1 MQNPLQPTLVTAT
14 AAARPLAAELTR
26 GYRAWAL
33 FILMLLNALNV
44 ADRQGLAA
52 VAPAL
57 KSDLRLTDTEMG
69 LIQGLA
75 FAIFHSLLGLP
86 LARLAERRSRT
97 RIVAA
102 SMALFACFSALA
114 AQIRGFTA
122 LLVCRV
128 GVSIGDAGL
137 GPPVSS
143 LLGDHYPA
151 NRRASAMTIIWLGA
165 PVGALLGSAVG
176 GWTAQHSSWRNWFIG
191 LAVPAAL
198 VSLLAWLTLVEPKRG
213 SYDALP
219 VDAGGPDVGGSPN
232 ASDGPGATGP
242 DASDDPNASGPDATA
257 IPTFTTAMRFLLSKP
272 AMRHVLLGASFA
284 AIALNGLGQFW
295 PRYLI
300 AVFHIGTAA
309 AGRFLGLFAVVSM
322 ASGLALGGFGVG
334 WAAKGD
340 RRWYAWGPAIALA
353 ISMPLYEM
361 GFLQPTLQRTLSLLV
376 PAQIALFVF
385 FTPTLTI
392 AQNMVGAT
400 MRASSAFTAAIVISL
415 VGTGLGPILVGAISD
430 LVARHSFTLGQFRS
444 ACPGGAALP
453 TANSLMQHACTE
465 ASSRGISTA
474 MASITALL
482 LLGSLHFLIA
492 ARTIRADL
500 DTQYR
505 AC

>member
-1 MQNPLQPTLVTAT
+1 VVTAVADSSPPDT
-14 AAARPLAAELTR
+14 ELTR
-26 GYRAWAL
+26 AYRAWAL
-33 FILMLLNALNV
+33 FILMLLNALNT

-57 KSDLRLTDTEMG
+57 KGDLRLSDTEMG

-86 LARLAERRSRT
+86 IARLAEHRSRT
-97 RIVAA
+97 KIIAA
-102 SMALFACFSALA
+102 SMAIFACFSALA
-114 AQIRGFTA
+114 SQIRGFTA

-128 GVSIGDAGL
+128 GIGIGDAGL

-151 NRRASAMTIIWLGA
+151 NRRASATTIIWLGA
-165 PVGALLGSAVG
+165 PIGAMLGSAVG

-191 LAVPAAL
+191 LAVPAAMAA
-198 VSLLAWLTLVEPKRG
+198 VLAWLTLVEPRRG
-213 SYDALP
+213 ACDPAPIRAGASAGTDA
-219 VDAGGPDVGGSPN
+219 DSGSGAGDQHP
-232 ASDGPGATGP
+232 
-242 DASDDPNASGPDATA
+242 TA
-257 IPTFTTAMRFLLSKP
+257 IPTFATAMRFLFSKP

-284 AIALNGLGQFW
+284 AITLNGLGQFW

-300 AVFHIGTAA
+300 AVFHVGPAE
-309 AGRFLGLFAVVSM
+309 AGRYLGLLAVVSM

-334 WAAKGD
+334 WAAKRD

-361 GFLQPTLQRTLSLLV
+361 GYLQPTLLRTLSLLI
-376 PAQIALFVF
+376 PAQAALFVF

-392 AQNMVGAT
+392 AQNMVDTT

-415 VGTGLGPILVGAISD
+415 VGTGIGPILLGAISD
-430 LVARHSFTLGQFRS
+430 LAARHSFTLGQFRS
-444 ACPGGAALP
+444 ACPGGFALP
-453 TANSLMQHACTE
+453 GATSMMQNACAA
-465 ASSRGISTA
+465 ASARGISIA
-474 MASITALL
+474 VASITTLL
-482 LLGSLHFLIA
+482 LLGSWQFLIA

-505 AC
+505 G

>member
-1 MQNPLQPTLVTAT
+1 VVT
-14 AAARPLAAELTR
+14 AAAASSPPEAELTR

-57 KSDLRLTDTEMG
+57 KGDLRLSDTEMG

-86 LARLAERRSRT
+86 IARLAEHRSRT
-97 RIVAA
+97 RIIAA
-102 SMALFACFSALA
+102 SMAIFACFSALA

-128 GVSIGDAGL
+128 GIGIGDAGL

-151 NRRASAMTIIWLGA
+151 NRRVAATTIIWLGA
-165 PVGALLGSAVG
+165 PIGALLGSAVG

-191 LAVPAAL
+191 LAIPAAMAA
-198 VSLLAWLTLVEPKRG
+198 VLAWLTLVEPRRG
-213 SYDALP
+213 ACDP
-219 VDAGGPDVGGSPN
+219 VPVG
-232 ASDGPGATGP
+232 AAT
-242 DASDDPNASGPDATA
+242 NSGDQQTTA
-257 IPTFTTAMRFLLSKP
+257 IPTFATAMRFLFSKP

-284 AIALNGLGQFW
+284 AITLNGLGQFW

-300 AVFHIGTAA
+300 AVFHIGPAE
-309 AGRFLGLFAVVSM
+309 AGRYLGLFAVVSM

-334 WAAKGD
+334 WAARRD

-361 GFLQPTLQRTLSLLV
+361 GYLQLTLLRTISLLI

-392 AQNMVGAT
+392 AQNMVDAT

-415 VGTGLGPILVGAISD
+415 VGTGIGPILLGVISD
-430 LVARHSFTLGQFRS
+430 LVANHSFALGQFRS
-444 ACPGGAALP
+444 ACPGGVALP
-453 TANSLMQHACTE
+453 GANSLVQQACGA
-465 ASSRGISTA
+465 ASARGISIA
-474 MASITALL
+474 MASITTLL

-505 AC
+505 A

>member
-1 MQNPLQPTLVTAT
+1 LQHPFQPTPAKAS
-14 AAARPLAAELTR
+14 AAVRPQAAEFTR

-102 SMALFACFSALA
+102 SMAMFACFSALA
-114 AQIRGFTA
+114 SQIRGFTA

-151 NRRASAMTIIWLGA
+151 NRRASATTIIWLGA

-176 GWTAQHSSWRNWFIG
+176 GWTAQHSNWRNWFIG

-198 VSLLAWLTLVEPKRG
+198 VALMAWLTLVEPRRG

-219 VDAGGPDVGGSPN
+219 A
-232 ASDGPGATGP
+232 
-242 DASDDPNASGPDATA
+242 DASDPSAVGPNVVGPNARGPNATA
-257 IPTFTTAMRFLLSKP
+257 IPTFATAMRFLLSKP

-334 WAAKGD
+334 WAAKRD

-361 GFLQPTLQRTLSLLV
+361 GFLQPTLPRTLSLLV

-430 LVARHSFTLGQFRS
+430 LVARHTFTLGQFRS
-444 ACPGGAALP
+444 ACPGGVALP
-453 TANSLMQHACTE
+453 AAPSLIQHACTE

-492 ARTIRADL
+492 ARTIRTDL
-500 DTQYR
+500 DIQYGGG
-505 AC
+505 

>member
-1 MQNPLQPTLVTAT
+1 MQHPFQPTSVRASP
-14 AAARPLAAELTR
+14 AARPHAAELTR

-102 SMALFACFSALA
+102 SMAMFACFSALA
-114 AQIRGFTA
+114 SQIRGFTA

-151 NRRASAMTIIWLGA
+151 NRRASATTIIWLGA

-176 GWTAQHSSWRNWFIG
+176 GWTAQHSNWRNWFIG

-198 VSLLAWLTLVEPKRG
+198 VALMAWLTLVEPRRG

-219 VDAGGPDVGGSPN
+219 AEAN
-232 ASDGPGATGP
+232 GP
-242 DASDDPNASGPDATA
+242 DAGDPDSTA
-257 IPTFTTAMRFLLSKP
+257 IPTFATAMRFLLSKP

-300 AVFHIGTAA
+300 AVFHIGPAA

-334 WAAKGD
+334 WAAKRD

-353 ISMPLYEM
+353 LSMPLYEI
-361 GFLQPTLQRTLSLLV
+361 GFLQPTLSRTLSLLV

-430 LVARHSFTLGQFRS
+430 LVARHTFTLGQFRS

-453 TANSLMQHACTE
+453 AASSLIQHACTE
-465 ASSRGISTA
+465 ASSRGITTA

-492 ARTIRADL
+492 AQTIRADL

-505 AC
+505 VPPELTPS

>member
-1 MQNPLQPTLVTAT
+1 
-14 AAARPLAAELTR
+14 
-26 GYRAWAL
+26 
-33 FILMLLNALNV
+33 
-44 ADRQGLAA
+44 
-52 VAPAL
+52 
-57 KSDLRLTDTEMG
+57 
-69 LIQGLA
+69 
-75 FAIFHSLLGLP
+75 
-86 LARLAERRSRT
+86 
-97 RIVAA
+97 
-102 SMALFACFSALA
+102 
-114 AQIRGFTA
+114 
-122 LLVCRV
+122 
-128 GVSIGDAGL
+128 
-137 GPPVSS
+137 
-143 LLGDHYPA
+143 
-151 NRRASAMTIIWLGA
+151 
-165 PVGALLGSAVG
+165 LGSAVG
-176 GWTAQHSSWRNWFIG
+176 GWTAQHSNWRNWFIG

-198 VSLLAWLTLVEPKRG
+198 VALLAWLTLIEPRRG
-213 SYDALP
+213 SYDALLA
-219 VDAGGPDVGGSPN
+219 DAS
-232 ASDGPGATGP
+232 GP
-242 DASDDPNASGPDATA
+242 DASGPSPSSPDATA
-257 IPTFTTAMRFLLSKP
+257 IPTFATAMRFLLAKP

-334 WAAKGD
+334 WAAKRD

-361 GFLQPTLQRTLSLLV
+361 GFLQPTLPRTLSLLV

-400 MRASSAFTAAIVISL
+400 MRASSAFTASIVISL

-430 LVARHSFTLGQFRS
+430 LVARHTFTLGQFRS

-453 TANSLMQHACTE
+453 TANSLIQHACTD

-482 LLGSLHFLIA
+482 LLGSLHFLLA
-492 ARTIRADL
+492 ARTISADL

-505 AC
+505 AG

>member
-1 MQNPLQPTLVTAT
+1 VATVTTPAAPNPHT
-14 AAARPLAAELTR
+14 AELTR
-26 GYRAWAL
+26 SYRAWAL
-33 FILMLLNALNV
+33 FVLMLLNALNV

-86 LARLAERRSRT
+86 IARLAERHSRT

-114 AQIRGFTA
+114 SQIRGFSA
-122 LLVCRV
+122 LLVCRI

-151 NRRASAMTIIWLGA
+151 DKRASATTIIWLGS
-165 PVGALLGSAVG
+165 PIGALLGSTLG

-191 LAVPAAL
+191 LAIPAAL
-198 VSLLAWLTLVEPKRG
+198 VALLAWLTLLEPRRG
-213 SYDALP
+213 AYDTPAADADGSRASSGVGADPTAGSGHVSP
-219 VDAGGPDVGGSPN
+219 V
-232 ASDGPGATGP
+232 
-242 DASDDPNASGPDATA
+242 
-257 IPTFTTAMRFLLSKP
+257 IPTFATAMRFLLSKP
-272 AMRHVLLGASFA
+272 SMRHVLLGASFA

-309 AGRFLGLFAVVSM
+309 AGRYLGLFAVVSM

-334 WAAKGD
+334 WAAKRD

-353 ISMPLYEM
+353 MSMPLYEM
-361 GFLQPTLQRTLSLLV
+361 GFLQPTLPRTLSLLV

-430 LVARHSFTLGQFRS
+430 LVARHSFAPGPFRS
-444 ACPGGAALP
+444 ICPGGVALP
-453 TANSLMQHACTE
+453 TASSLIQQACTD
-465 ASSRGISTA
+465 ASSRGISIA

-482 LLGSLHFLIA
+482 LLGSLHFLLA

-505 AC
+505 APGEIAA

>member
-1 MQNPLQPTLVTAT
+1 MKRDAPH
-14 AAARPLAAELTR
+14 AAELSR

-102 SMALFACFSALA
+102 SMAMFACFSALA

-151 NRRASAMTIIWLGA
+151 NRRASATTIIWLGA

-176 GWTAQHSSWRNWFIG
+176 GWTAQHSNWRNWFIG

-198 VSLLAWLTLVEPKRG
+198 VAVMAWLTLVEPKRG
-213 SYDALP
+213 SYDAVP
-219 VDAGGPDVGGSPN
+219 ADSSDPDSSDPDPGSPDPSAPN
-232 ASDGPGATGP
+232 ASA
-242 DASDDPNASGPDATA
+242 PNATA
-257 IPTFTTAMRFLLSKP
+257 IPTFGTAMRFLLSKP

-300 AVFHIGTAA
+300 AVFHIGPAA

-334 WAAKGD
+334 WAAKRD

-361 GFLQPTLQRTLSLLV
+361 GFLQPTLERTLSLLV

-430 LVARHSFTLGQFRS
+430 LVARHTFTLGQFRS
-444 ACPGGAALP
+444 ACPGGVALP
-453 TANSLMQHACTE
+453 AANSLIQQACTE

-505 AC
+505 AGNS

>member
-1 MQNPLQPTLVTAT
+1 
-14 AAARPLAAELTR
+14 
-26 GYRAWAL
+26 
-33 FILMLLNALNV
+33 
-44 ADRQGLAA
+44 
-52 VAPAL
+52 
-57 KSDLRLTDTEMG
+57 
-69 LIQGLA
+69 
-75 FAIFHSLLGLP
+75 LLGLP

-102 SMALFACFSALA
+102 SMAMFACFSALA
-114 AQIRGFTA
+114 SQIRGFTA

-151 NRRASAMTIIWLGA
+151 NRRASATTIIWLGA
-165 PVGALLGSAVG
+165 PVGALLGSAIG
-176 GWTAQHSSWRNWFIG
+176 GWTAQHSNWRNWFIS

-198 VSLLAWLTLVEPKRG
+198 VALMAWLTLVEPRRG
-213 SYDALP
+213 SYDPHPA
-219 VDAGGPDVGGSPN
+219 DTG
-232 ASDGPGATGP
+232 GP
-242 DASDDPNASGPDATA
+242 DASGPDARAPDATA
-257 IPTFTTAMRFLLSKP
+257 IPTFATAMRFLLSKP

-284 AIALNGLGQFW
+284 AIALNGLSQFW

-300 AVFHIGTAA
+300 AVFHIGPAA

-322 ASGLALGGFGVG
+322 ASGLALGGFGVA
-334 WAAKGD
+334 WAAKRD

-353 ISMPLYEM
+353 ISMPLYEI
-361 GFLQPTLQRTLSLLV
+361 GFLQPTLPRTLSLLV

-430 LVARHSFTLGQFRS
+430 LVARHTFTLGQFRS

-453 TANSLMQHACTE
+453 AANSLIQHACTE

-505 AC
+505 AS

>member
-1 MQNPLQPTLVTAT
+1 VVT
-14 AAARPLAAELTR
+14 AAAASSPPSAQLTR
-26 GYRAWAL
+26 AYRGWAL

-57 KSDLRLTDTEMG
+57 KGDLRLSDTEMG

-86 LARLAERRSRT
+86 IARLAEHRSRT
-97 RIVAA
+97 RIIAA
-102 SMALFACFSALA
+102 SMAIFACFSALA

-128 GVSIGDAGL
+128 GIGIGDAGL

-151 NRRASAMTIIWLGA
+151 NRRASATTIIWLGA
-165 PVGALLGSAVG
+165 PIGALLGSAVG

-191 LAVPAAL
+191 LAIPAAMAA
-198 VSLLAWLTLVEPKRG
+198 VLAWLTLVEPRRG
-213 SYDALP
+213 ACDP
-219 VDAGGPDVGGSPN
+219 VPSGAGDQQ
-232 ASDGPGATGP
+232 AT
-242 DASDDPNASGPDATA
+242 T
-257 IPTFTTAMRFLLSKP
+257 IPTFAAAMRFLFSKP

-284 AIALNGLGQFW
+284 AITLNGLGQFW

-300 AVFHIGTAA
+300 AVFHIGPAE
-309 AGRFLGLFAVVSM
+309 AGRYLGLFAVVSM

-334 WAAKGD
+334 WAAKRD

-361 GFLQPTLQRTLSLLV
+361 GYLQPTLLRTLSLLI

-392 AQNMVGAT
+392 AQNMVDAT

-415 VGTGLGPILVGAISD
+415 VGTGIGPILLGAISD
-430 LVARHSFTLGQFRS
+430 LAARHSFAPGQFRS
-444 ACPGGAALP
+444 ACPGGVALP
-453 TANSLMQHACTE
+453 GANSLVQHACAA
-465 ASSRGISTA
+465 ASARGISIA
-474 MASITALL
+474 MASITTLL

-500 DTQYR
+500 DTPYR
-505 AC
+505 G

>member
-1 MQNPLQPTLVTAT
+1 MKRDAPH
-14 AAARPLAAELTR
+14 AAELSR

-102 SMALFACFSALA
+102 SMAMFACFSALA

-151 NRRASAMTIIWLGA
+151 NRRASATTIIWLGA

-176 GWTAQHSSWRNWFIG
+176 GWTAQHSNWRNWFIG

-198 VSLLAWLTLVEPKRG
+198 VALLAWLTLVEPRRG

-219 VDAGGPDVGGSPN
+219 ADASDPDASGPNAGSPDVSSPN
-232 ASDGPGATGP
+232 AS
-242 DASDDPNASGPDATA
+242 SPNASSRDVSSPYATA
-257 IPTFTTAMRFLLSKP
+257 IPTFATAMRFLLSKP

-300 AVFHIGTAA
+300 AVFHIGPAA

-334 WAAKGD
+334 WAAKRD

-361 GFLQPTLQRTLSLLV
+361 GFLQPTLARTLSLLV

-430 LVARHSFTLGQFRS
+430 LVARHTFTLGQFRS
-444 ACPGGAALP
+444 ACPGGVALP
-453 TANSLMQHACTE
+453 AANSLIQQACTE

-505 AC
+505 AGNS

>member
-1 MQNPLQPTLVTAT
+1 MQHPFQPTSVRASP
-14 AAARPLAAELTR
+14 AARPHAAELTR

-102 SMALFACFSALA
+102 SMAMFACFSALA
-114 AQIRGFTA
+114 SQIRGFTA

-151 NRRASAMTIIWLGA
+151 NRRASATTIIWLGA

-176 GWTAQHSSWRNWFIG
+176 GWTAQHSNWRNWFIG

-198 VSLLAWLTLVEPKRG
+198 VALMAWLTLVEPRRG

-219 VDAGGPDVGGSPN
+219 AEAN
-232 ASDGPGATGP
+232 GP
-242 DASDDPNASGPDATA
+242 DAGDPDSTA
-257 IPTFTTAMRFLLSKP
+257 IPTFATAMRFLLSKP

-300 AVFHIGTAA
+300 AVFHIGPAA

-334 WAAKGD
+334 WAAKRD

-353 ISMPLYEM
+353 LSMPLYEI
-361 GFLQPTLQRTLSLLV
+361 GFLQPTLSRTLSLLV

-430 LVARHSFTLGQFRS
+430 LVARHTFTLGQFRS

-453 TANSLMQHACTE
+453 AASSLIQHACTE
-465 ASSRGISTA
+465 ASSRGITTA

-505 AC
+505 VPPELTPS

>member
-1 MQNPLQPTLVTAT
+1 MQHPFHPTPVKASP
-14 AAARPLAAELTR
+14 AARPHAAELTS

-86 LARLAERRSRT
+86 LARLAEHRSRT

-102 SMALFACFSALA
+102 SMAMFACFSALA
-114 AQIRGFTA
+114 AQVRGFTA

-151 NRRASAMTIIWLGA
+151 NRRASATTIIWLGA
-165 PVGALLGSAVG
+165 PVGALLGSAIG
-176 GWTAQHSSWRNWFIG
+176 GWTAQHSNWRNWFIG

-198 VSLLAWLTLVEPKRG
+198 VALMAWLTLVEPRRG

-219 VDAGGPDVGGSPN
+219 SNAG
-232 ASDGPGATGP
+232 
-242 DASDDPNASGPDATA
+242 ASGPDATA
-257 IPTFTTAMRFLLSKP
+257 IPTFATAMRFLLSKP

-334 WAAKGD
+334 WAAKRD

-361 GFLQPTLQRTLSLLV
+361 GFLQPTLPRTLSLLV

-400 MRASSAFTAAIVISL
+400 MRASSAFTATIVISL

-430 LVARHSFTLGQFRS
+430 LVARHTFTLGQFRS

-453 TANSLMQHACTE
+453 AANSLIQHACTE

-500 DTQYR
+500 DMQYR

>member
-1 MQNPLQPTLVTAT
+1 MVT
-14 AAARPLAAELTR
+14 AAADSSPPTAQLTR
-26 GYRAWAL
+26 AYRGWAL
-33 FILMLLNALNV
+33 FVLMLLNALNV

-57 KSDLRLTDTEMG
+57 KSDLRLSDTEMG

-86 LARLAERRSRT
+86 IARLAEHRSRT
-97 RIVAA
+97 KIIAA
-102 SMALFACFSALA
+102 SMAIFACFSALA

-128 GVSIGDAGL
+128 GIGIGDAGL

-151 NRRASAMTIIWLGA
+151 NRRVSATTIIWLGA
-165 PVGALLGSAVG
+165 PIGAMLGSAVG

-191 LAVPAAL
+191 LAVPAAMAA
-198 VSLLAWLTLVEPKRG
+198 VLAWLTLVEPKRG
-213 SYDALP
+213 ACDPAP
-219 VDAGGPDVGGSPN
+219 VGAGAGVN
-232 ASDGPGATGP
+232 
-242 DASDDPNASGPDATA
+242 SGDQHPTA
-257 IPTFTTAMRFLLSKP
+257 IPTFATAMRFLFSKP

-284 AIALNGLGQFW
+284 AITLNGLGQFW

-300 AVFHIGTAA
+300 AVFHVGPAE
-309 AGRFLGLFAVVSM
+309 AGRYLGLLAVASM

-334 WAAKGD
+334 WAAQRD

-361 GFLQPTLQRTLSLLV
+361 GYLQPTVLRTLALLI
-376 PAQIALFVF
+376 PAQAALFVF

-415 VGTGLGPILVGAISD
+415 VGTGIGPLLLGAISD
-430 LVARHSFTLGQFRS
+430 LVARHSFALGQFRS
-444 ACPGGAALP
+444 VCPGGGALP
-453 TANSLMQHACTE
+453 GANSLVQHACAA
-465 ASSRGISTA
+465 ASARGISIA
-474 MASITALL
+474 VASITTLL

-505 AC
+505 G

>member
-1 MQNPLQPTLVTAT
+1 
-14 AAARPLAAELTR
+14 
-26 GYRAWAL
+26 
-33 FILMLLNALNV
+33 MLLNALNV

-57 KSDLRLTDTEMG
+57 KGDLRLSDTEMG

-86 LARLAERRSRT
+86 IARLAEHRSRT
-97 RIVAA
+97 RIIAA
-102 SMALFACFSALA
+102 SMAIFACFSALA

-128 GVSIGDAGL
+128 GIGVGDAGL

-151 NRRASAMTIIWLGA
+151 DRRASATTIIWLGA
-165 PVGALLGSAVG
+165 PIGAMLGSAVG

-191 LAVPAAL
+191 LAVPAAMAA
-198 VSLLAWLTLVEPKRG
+198 VLAWLTLVEPRRG
-213 SYDALP
+213 ACDP
-219 VDAGGPDVGGSPN
+219 VPVGAG
-232 ASDGPGATGP
+232 AGAGV
-242 DASDDPNASGPDATA
+242 NSGNQHPVA
-257 IPTFTTAMRFLLSKP
+257 IPTFATAMRFLFSKP

-284 AIALNGLGQFW
+284 AITLNGLGQFW

-300 AVFHIGTAA
+300 AVFHIGPAE
-309 AGRFLGLFAVVSM
+309 AGRYLGLLAVASM

-334 WAAKGD
+334 WAAQRD

-361 GFLQPTLQRTLSLLV
+361 GYLQPTVLRTLSLLI
-376 PAQIALFVF
+376 PAQAALFVF

-392 AQNMVGAT
+392 AQNMVDAT

-415 VGTGLGPILVGAISD
+415 VGTGIGPILLGAISD
-430 LVARHSFTLGQFRS
+430 LAARHSFALGEFRS
-444 ACPGGAALP
+444 ACPGGVALP
-453 TANSLMQHACTE
+453 GANSLVQHACMA
-465 ASSRGISTA
+465 ASARGISIA
-474 MASITALL
+474 MASITTLL

-505 AC
+505 A

>member
-1 MQNPLQPTLVTAT
+1 M
-14 AAARPLAAELTR
+14 ELTR
-26 GYRAWAL
+26 AYRAWAL
-33 FILMLLNALNV
+33 FVLMLLNALNV

-57 KSDLRLTDTEMG
+57 KGDLRLSDTEMG

-86 LARLAERRSRT
+86 IARLAEHRSRT
-97 RIVAA
+97 KIIAA
-102 SMALFACFSALA
+102 SMAIFACFSALA
-114 AQIRGFTA
+114 AHIRGFTA

-128 GVSIGDAGL
+128 GIGIGDAGL

-151 NRRASAMTIIWLGA
+151 NRRVSATTIIWLGA
-165 PVGALLGSAVG
+165 PIGALLGSVVG
-176 GWTAQHSSWRNWFIG
+176 GWTAQHSNWRNWFIG

-198 VSLLAWLTLVEPKRG
+198 AALLAWLTLVEPGRG
-213 SYDALP
+213 ACDP
-219 VDAGGPDVGGSPN
+219 PPAGGPDARV
-232 ASDGPGATGP
+232 
-242 DASDDPNASGPDATA
+242 
-257 IPTFTTAMRFLLSKP
+257 IPTFATAMRFLFSKP

-284 AIALNGLGQFW
+284 AITLNGLGQFW

-300 AVFHIGTAA
+300 AVFHIGTAE
-309 AGRFLGLFAVVSM
+309 AGRYLGLFSVISM

-334 WAAKGD
+334 WAAKRE
-340 RRWYAWGPAIALA
+340 RRWYAWGPALALA

-361 GFLQPTLQRTLSLLV
+361 GYLQPTLLRTISLLI
-376 PAQIALFVF
+376 PAQMALFVF

-392 AQNMVGAT
+392 AQNMVDAT

-415 VGTGLGPILVGAISD
+415 VGTGIGPILLGTISD
-430 LVARHSFTLGQFRS
+430 LVARHSFTLGQFKS
-444 ACPGGAALP
+444 ACPGGVALP
-453 TANSLMQHACTE
+453 GANSLVQHACAE
-465 ASSRGISTA
+465 ASSRGISVA
-474 MASITALL
+474 MAAITALL

-505 AC
+505 LPA

>member
-1 MQNPLQPTLVTAT
+1 
-14 AAARPLAAELTR
+14 
-26 GYRAWAL
+26 
-33 FILMLLNALNV
+33 MLLNALNV

-102 SMALFACFSALA
+102 SMAMFACFSALA

-122 LLVCRV
+122 LLVCRI

-151 NRRASAMTIIWLGA
+151 NRRASATTIIWLGA
-165 PVGALLGSAVG
+165 PIGALLGSAVG
-176 GWTAQHSSWRNWFIG
+176 GWTAQHSNWRNWFIG

-198 VSLLAWLTLVEPKRG
+198 VALLAWLTLIEPRRG
-213 SYDALP
+213 SYDALLA
-219 VDAGGPDVGGSPN
+219 DAS
-232 ASDGPGATGP
+232 GP
-242 DASDDPNASGPDATA
+242 DASGPSPSSPDATA
-257 IPTFTTAMRFLLSKP
+257 IPTFATAMRFLLAKP

-334 WAAKGD
+334 WAAKRD

-361 GFLQPTLQRTLSLLV
+361 GFLQPTLPRTLSLLV

-400 MRASSAFTAAIVISL
+400 MRASSAFTASIVISL

-430 LVARHSFTLGQFRS
+430 LVARHTFTLGQFRS

-453 TANSLMQHACTE
+453 TANSLIQHACTD

-482 LLGSLHFLIA
+482 LLGSLHFLLA
-492 ARTIRADL
+492 ARTISADL

-505 AC
+505 AG

>member
-1 MQNPLQPTLVTAT
+1 MHPFQPTLVKAS
-14 AAARPLAAELTR
+14 AAVRPHAAELTR

-102 SMALFACFSALA
+102 SMAMFACFSALA

-151 NRRASAMTIIWLGA
+151 NRRASATTIIWLGA
-165 PVGALLGSAVG
+165 PIGALLGSAVG
-176 GWTAQHSSWRNWFIG
+176 GWTAQHSNWRNWFIG

-198 VSLLAWLTLVEPKRG
+198 VALLAWLTLIEPRRG
-213 SYDALP
+213 SYDALLA
-219 VDAGGPDVGGSPN
+219 DAS
-232 ASDGPGATGP
+232 GP
-242 DASDDPNASGPDATA
+242 DASGPSPSSPDATA
-257 IPTFTTAMRFLLSKP
+257 IPTFATAMRFLLAKP

-334 WAAKGD
+334 WAAKRD

-361 GFLQPTLQRTLSLLV
+361 GFLQPTLPRTLSLLV

-400 MRASSAFTAAIVISL
+400 MRASSAFTASIVISL

-430 LVARHSFTLGQFRS
+430 LVARHTFTLGQFRS

-453 TANSLMQHACTE
+453 TANSLIQHACTD

-482 LLGSLHFLIA
+482 LLGSLHFLLA
-492 ARTIRADL
+492 ARTISADL

-505 AC
+505 AG

>member
-1 MQNPLQPTLVTAT
+1 
-14 AAARPLAAELTR
+14 
-26 GYRAWAL
+26 
-33 FILMLLNALNV
+33 MLLNALNV

-97 RIVAA
+97 KIVAA

-151 NRRASAMTIIWLGA
+151 NRRASATTIIWLGA

-176 GWTAQHSSWRNWFIG
+176 GWTAQHSNWRNWFIG

-198 VSLLAWLTLVEPKRG
+198 VALMAWLTLIEPRRG
-213 SYDALP
+213 SYDVLP
-219 VDAGGPDVGGSPN
+219 ANGS
-232 ASDGPGATGP
+232 GP
-242 DASDDPNASGPDATA
+242 DASRPDAYGPDASAPEATA
-257 IPTFTTAMRFLLSKP
+257 IPTFATAMRFLLSKP

-334 WAAKGD
+334 WAAKRD

-361 GFLQPTLQRTLSLLV
+361 GFLQPTLERTLSLLV

-415 VGTGLGPILVGAISD
+415 VGTGLGPIVVGAISD
-430 LVARHSFTLGQFRS
+430 LVARHTFTLGQFRS

-453 TANSLMQHACTE
+453 TANSLIQHACTE

-492 ARTIRADL
+492 ARTIRADF

-505 AC
+505 TC

>member
-1 MQNPLQPTLVTAT
+1 MQHPLQPTLVKAT
-14 AAARPLAAELTR
+14 TAARPHAAELTR
-26 GYRAWAL
+26 GYRTWAL

-57 KSDLRLTDTEMG
+57 KNDLRLTDTEMG

-102 SMALFACFSALA
+102 SMAMFACFSALA
-114 AQIRGFTA
+114 SQIRGFTA

-151 NRRASAMTIIWLGA
+151 NRRASATTIIWLGA

-176 GWTAQHSSWRNWFIG
+176 GWTAQHSNWRNWFIG

-198 VSLLAWLTLVEPKRG
+198 VALMAWLTLVEPRRG

-219 VDAGGPDVGGSPN
+219 AETN
-232 ASDGPGATGP
+232 GP
-242 DASDDPNASGPDATA
+242 DARGTGATA
-257 IPTFTTAMRFLLSKP
+257 IPTFATAMRFLLSKP

-300 AVFHIGTAA
+300 AVFHIGPAA

-334 WAAKGD
+334 WAAKRD

-353 ISMPLYEM
+353 ISMPLYEI
-361 GFLQPTLQRTLSLLV
+361 GFLQPTLSRTLSLLV

-430 LVARHSFTLGQFRS
+430 LVARHTFTLGQFRS

-453 TANSLMQHACTE
+453 AASSLIQHACTE

-505 AC
+505 VT

>member
-1 MQNPLQPTLVTAT
+1 MQHPFQPTSVRASP
-14 AAARPLAAELTR
+14 AARPHAAELTR

-102 SMALFACFSALA
+102 SMAMFACFSALA
-114 AQIRGFTA
+114 SQIRGFTA

-151 NRRASAMTIIWLGA
+151 NRRASATTIIWLGA

-176 GWTAQHSSWRNWFIG
+176 GWTAQHSNWRNWFIG

-198 VSLLAWLTLVEPKRG
+198 VALMAWLTLVEPRRG

-219 VDAGGPDVGGSPN
+219 AEAN
-232 ASDGPGATGP
+232 GP
-242 DASDDPNASGPDATA
+242 DAGDPDSTA
-257 IPTFTTAMRFLLSKP
+257 IPTFATAMRFLLSKP

-300 AVFHIGTAA
+300 AVFHIGPAA

-334 WAAKGD
+334 WAAKRD

-353 ISMPLYEM
+353 LSMPLYEI
-361 GFLQPTLQRTLSLLV
+361 GFLQPTLSRTLSLLV

-430 LVARHSFTLGQFRS
+430 LVARHTFTLGQFRS

-453 TANSLMQHACTE
+453 AASSLIQHACTE
-465 ASSRGISTA
+465 ASSRGITTA

-505 AC
+505 VPPE

>member
-1 MQNPLQPTLVTAT
+1 MQNPLQSTLVTAT
-14 AAARPLAAELTR
+14 AAARPHAAELTR

-176 GWTAQHSSWRNWFIG
+176 GWTAQHSNWRNWFIG
-191 LAVPAAL
+191 LAIPAAL
-198 VSLLAWLTLVEPKRG
+198 VALMAWLTLVEPRRG
-213 SYDALP
+213 SYDVLP
-219 VDAGGPDVGGSPN
+219 ANASGPDS
-232 ASDGPGATGP
+232 
-242 DASDDPNASGPDATA
+242 SGPDATA
-257 IPTFTTAMRFLLSKP
+257 IPTFATAMRFLLSKP

-361 GFLQPTLQRTLSLLV
+361 GFLQPTLARTLSLLV

-400 MRASSAFTAAIVISL
+400 MRASSAFTASIVISL

-430 LVARHSFTLGQFRS
+430 LVARHTFTLGQFRS

-453 TANSLMQHACTE
+453 TANSLIQHACTE

-505 AC
+505 AG

>member
-1 MQNPLQPTLVTAT
+1 MQHPFQPTLVKAT
-14 AAARPLAAELTR
+14 AAARPHAAELTR

-57 KSDLRLTDTEMG
+57 KTDLRLTDTEMG

-102 SMALFACFSALA
+102 SMAMFACFSALA

-122 LLVCRV
+122 LLVCRI

-151 NRRASAMTIIWLGA
+151 NRRASATTIIWLGA
-165 PVGALLGSAVG
+165 PIGALLGSTIG
-176 GWTAQHSSWRNWFIG
+176 GWTAQHSNWRNWFIG

-198 VSLLAWLTLVEPKRG
+198 VALMAWLTLVEPRRG

-219 VDAGGPDVGGSPN
+219 AEASGPDPSSPDP
-232 ASDGPGATGP
+232 SSP
-242 DASDDPNASGPDATA
+242 DASGPDATA
-257 IPTFTTAMRFLLSKP
+257 IPTFATAMRFLLSKP

-284 AIALNGLGQFW
+284 AIALNGLSQFW

-322 ASGLALGGFGVG
+322 ASGLALGGFGVA
-334 WAAKGD
+334 WAAKRD

-353 ISMPLYEM
+353 LSMPLYEM
-361 GFLQPTLQRTLSLLV
+361 GFLQPTLPRTLSLLV

-400 MRASSAFTAAIVISL
+400 MRASSAFTASIVISL
-415 VGTGLGPILVGAISD
+415 VGTGLGPIIVGAISD
-430 LVARHSFTLGQFRS
+430 LVARHTFTLGQFRS

-453 TANSLMQHACTE
+453 AANSLIQHACTE

-474 MASITALL
+474 MASITVLL
-482 LLGSLHFLIA
+482 LLGSLHFFIA

-505 AC
+505 AG

>member
-1 MQNPLQPTLVTAT
+1 
-14 AAARPLAAELTR
+14 
-26 GYRAWAL
+26 
-33 FILMLLNALNV
+33 
-44 ADRQGLAA
+44 

-102 SMALFACFSALA
+102 SMAMFACFSALA
-114 AQIRGFTA
+114 SQIRGFTA

-151 NRRASAMTIIWLGA
+151 NRRASATTIIWLGA

-176 GWTAQHSSWRNWFIG
+176 GWTAQHSNWRNWFIG

-198 VSLLAWLTLVEPKRG
+198 VALMAWLTLVEPRRG

-219 VDAGGPDVGGSPN
+219 AE
-232 ASDGPGATGP
+232 
-242 DASDDPNASGPDATA
+242 ASGPDATA
-257 IPTFTTAMRFLLSKP
+257 IPTFATAMRFLLSKP

-284 AIALNGLGQFW
+284 AIALNGLSQFW

-300 AVFHIGTAA
+300 AVFHIGPAA

-322 ASGLALGGFGVG
+322 ASGLALGGFGVA
-334 WAAKGD
+334 WAAKRD

-361 GFLQPTLQRTLSLLV
+361 GFLQPTLPRTLSLLV

-400 MRASSAFTAAIVISL
+400 MRASSAFTASIVISL

-430 LVARHSFTLGQFRS
+430 LVARHTFTLGQFRS

-453 TANSLMQHACTE
+453 AASLLIQHACTE

-492 ARTIRADL
+492 ARTIRADF

-505 AC
+505 AG

>member
-1 MQNPLQPTLVTAT
+1 MQHPLQPTQVKTTTAS
-14 AAARPLAAELTR
+14 RPHAAELTR

-151 NRRASAMTIIWLGA
+151 NRRASATTIIWLGA

-176 GWTAQHSSWRNWFIG
+176 GWTAQHSNWRNWFIG
-191 LAVPAAL
+191 LAIPAAL
-198 VSLLAWLTLVEPKRG
+198 VALMAWLTLVEPRRG
-213 SYDALP
+213 SYDVLP
-219 VDAGGPDVGGSPN
+219 A
-232 ASDGPGATGP
+232 
-242 DASDDPNASGPDATA
+242 NASGPDASGPDASGPNATA
-257 IPTFTTAMRFLLSKP
+257 IPTFATAMRFLLSKP
-272 AMRHVLLGASFA
+272 SMRHVLLGASFA

-334 WAAKGD
+334 WAAKRD

-361 GFLQPTLQRTLSLLV
+361 GFLQPTLPRTLSLLV

-430 LVARHSFTLGQFRS
+430 LVARHTFTLGQFRS

-453 TANSLMQHACTE
+453 TATSLIQHACTE